1 MERGV
6 GATVPAPCI
15 RFHVPPEE
23 RLMPR
28 VRKQFV
34 GLSDGSTDIRG
45 KRPGTDMP
53 KAKQRQKRKPRRKP
67 PKPPGRA

>member
-1 MERGV
+1 
-6 GATVPAPCI
+6 
-15 RFHVPPEE
+15 
-23 RLMPR
+23 MPR